1 MKELTKQIVARA
13 FGLFLATF
21 FAGTG
26 VGSIATNGDWLLG
39 SIIGVGT
46 AFAAV
51 LTMLGV
57 SLTWQGK
64 LDAQDVANAFRA
76 AVAKAAEGNENLQ
89 AALRVEEDGDFTFE
103 DVEFDDSDPDNDGDD
118 DPEELASDAAEFE
131 SDENYG
137 SSVKGPGPSAI

>member
-13 FGLFLATF
+13 IGLFLATF

-26 VGSIATNGDWLLG
+26 VGSIATNGDWFLG

-57 SLTWQGK
+57 SLTWTGK
-64 LDAQDVANAFRA
+64 LDSQDVANAFRA
-76 AVAKAAEGNENLQ
+76 AVAKAAEGNENLEK
-89 AALRVEEDGDFTFE
+89 ALKVEEDGDFTF
-103 DVEFDDSDPDNDGDD
+103 DDMVDDNDDELYGDD
-118 DPEELASDAAEFE
+118 PADRNDDLTANE
-131 SDENYG
+131 
-137 SSVKGPGPSAI
+137 GPRN

>member
-1 MKELTKQIVARA
+1 MKEITKQIIVRA
-13 FGLFLATF
+13 IGLFLATF

-26 VGSIATNGDWLLG
+26 VGSIATNGDWMLG

-57 SLTWQGK
+57 SLTWQGT

-76 AVAKAAEGNENLQ
+76 AVAKAAESNENLKK
-89 AALRVEEDGDFTFE
+89 ALEVEEDGNFN
-103 DVEFDDSDPDNDGDD
+103 FDDLVDDNDPD
-118 DPEELASDAAEFE
+118 LA
-131 SDENYG
+131 EN
-137 SSVKGPGPSAI
+137 K

>member
-1 MKELTKQIVARA
+1 MKELTKQILARA
-13 FGLFLATF
+13 VGLFLATF

-26 VGSIATNGDWLLG
+26 VGSIATNGDWWLG

-64 LDAQDVANAFRA
+64 LDSQDVANAFRA
-76 AVAKAAEGNENLQ
+76 AVAKAAESNENLE
-89 AALRVEEDGDFTFE
+89 AALKVEEDGDFTFD
-103 DVEFDDSDPDNDGDD
+103 DVEFDDSDDELYGDD
-118 DPEELASDAAEFE
+118 PDDDRDASAPANEEPR
-131 SDENYG
+131 N
-137 SSVKGPGPSAI
+137 

>member
-1 MKELTKQIVARA
+1 MIKDILFRA
-13 FGLFLATF
+13 IGLFLATF

-26 VGSIATNGDWLLG
+26 VGSIATNGDWMLG

-57 SLTWQGK
+57 SLTWQGT
-64 LDAQDVANAFRA
+64 LNAEDVSNAFRA

-89 AALRVEEDGDFTFE
+89 EALEVEKDGFDWDDIDFE
-103 DVEFDDSDPDNDGDD
+103 DEDPDEY
-118 DPEELASDAAEFE
+118 DPKAKDKV
-131 SDENYG
+131 D
-137 SSVKGPGPSAI
+137 

>member
-1 MKELTKQIVARA
+1 MKDIIKQILARA
-13 FGLFLATF
+13 AGLFLATF

-26 VGSIATNGDWLLG
+26 VGSIATNGDWWLG

-64 LDAQDVANAFRA
+64 IDNQDVANAFRA
-76 AVAKAAEGNENLQ
+76 AVAKAAESNENLE
-89 AALRVEEDGDFTFE
+89 AALKVEEDGDFTFD
-103 DVEFDDSDPDNDGDD
+103 DVEFDDNDDELFGDDPDDRND
-118 DPEELASDAAEFE
+118 
-131 SDENYG
+131 
-137 SSVKGPGPSAI
+137 